1 MAGAEAGSTNSAGIP
16 SAGSGTTTTNDVSPP
31 VIQLDLREQV
41 SSAIATLKITGVVS
55 DDQGVATI
63 RIGDVIGV
71 VFPDGRFE
79 IETRLSPGANP
90 LVIYATDVAGNQA
103 SAMIDA
109 YYGHR
114 ISVGNSQG
122 AMIRGDMVRTWG
134 RNENGQLGNGSL
146 EPSGYGDNPATS
158 SFPATY
164 DLYLPGT
171 VSIVTRQT
179 FMVALRRDGTVWT
192 WGDGELGQLGYEA
205 PANCGSSGST
215 PCQRTPQQVPN
226 IYDAVS
232 IAAGFN
238 HTLVL
243 LSTGRVM
250 SFGDNSMG
258 QLGRRID
265 GSSSSAPYFVE
276 GLENIVQVG
285 AGSDMSYALNSSG
298 NVYAFGANDE
308 GQLGLG
314 TMDEAAHVDPLMVS
328 LNGVKQI
335 AATNRTAL
343 ALMRDGS
350 VMTWGQ
356 NHKGQAGINT
366 TSDQVFAPTMVLTST
381 GPLSDVASVFG
392 DGFVSGAV
400 TSDGRVFMW
409 GLGQLGQLGQGSL
422 LDGERDLEDR
432 SVASEVA
439 IGEADRTF
447 FDIIEG
453 EVGAGGPTL
462 ALSRNGDVYGWGWS
476 FRGSLGLSGA
486 IDAWAYS
493 SPVLIFPAQ

>member
-1 MAGAEAGSTNSAGIP
+1 
-16 SAGSGTTTTNDVSPP
+16 
-31 VIQLDLREQV
+31 VID
-41 SSAIATLKITGVVS
+41 
-55 DDQGVATI
+55 DDQGVTSV
-63 RIGDVIGV
+63 RIGNIIGV

-79 IETRLSPGANP
+79 IEVRLTPGANS
-90 LVIYATDVAGNQA
+90 LIVAAIDAAGNQGVA
-103 SAMIDA
+103 NLEV
-109 YYGHR
+109 YYGHQ

-122 AMIRGDMVRTWG
+122 AIIRGDVVRTWG
-134 RNENGQLGNGSL
+134 RNELGQLGNGSL
-146 EPSGYGDNPATS
+146 DPSGYGDDPATAS
-158 SFPATY
+158 LPATY
-164 DLYLPGT
+164 DIYLPGT

-192 WGDGELGQLGYEA
+192 WGDAELGQLGYEA
-205 PANCGSSGST
+205 PASCGRSGET
-215 PCQRTPQQVPN
+215 PCQRIPQQVPN
-226 IYDAVS
+226 IYDAIG

-250 SFGDNSMG
+250 SFGDNSYG

-265 GSSSSAPYFVE
+265 GLSSSTPYFIE
-276 GLENIVQVG
+276 GIEGIVQVG
-285 AGSDMSYALNSSG
+285 AGSAMSYALTSSG
-298 NVYAFGANDE
+298 NLYAFGANDE

-314 TMDEAAHVDPLMVS
+314 TMDEDAHVDPIMVN
-328 LNGVKQI
+328 LGGVKQI

-343 ALMRDGS
+343 AMMRDGS

-356 NHKGQAGINT
+356 NHKGQAGVNVPSDQIFVPTGVTT
-366 TSDQVFAPTMVLTST
+366 TS
-381 GPLSDVASVFG
+381 GPLSDVVSVFG
-392 DGFVSGAV
+392 DGFVSGAL

-422 LDGERDLEDR
+422 PDGERDLDDR
-432 SVASEVA
+432 LVASEVA
-439 IGEADRTF
+439 IGDADRSF
-447 FDIIEG
+447 FDIVEG
-453 EVGAGGPTL
+453 EVGAGGPAL

-493 SPVLIFPAQ
+493 SPVLVFPAE